1 MLVILYRSTD
11 PRAIWAV
18 YDPSSQEVTLVK
30 ISKLEGDLCANFPR
44 ICTYVWLLWTPFVA
58 LNGSKNS
65 GEIDTKYV
73 SGAIYF
79 WLRNKAWGHFD
90 L

>member
-1 MLVILYRSTD
+1 M
-11 PRAIWAV
+11 
-18 YDPSSQEVTLVK
+18 
-30 ISKLEGDLCANFPR
+30 
-44 ICTYVWLLWTPFVA
+44 A

-65 GEIDTKYV
+65 GEIDTKNV

-79 WLRNKAWGHFD
+79 WLRNKAWAHFD

>member
-1 MLVILYRSTD
+1 MCPEATN
-11 PRAIWAV
+11 
-18 YDPSSQEVTLVK
+18 
-30 ISKLEGDLCANFPR
+30 LCANFPR

-65 GEIDTKYV
+65 EKIDTKYV

-79 WLRNKAWGHFD
+79 WLRNKAWAHFD

>member
-1 MLVILYRSTD
+1 M
-11 PRAIWAV
+11 
-18 YDPSSQEVTLVK
+18 
-30 ISKLEGDLCANFPR
+30 G
-44 ICTYVWLLWTPFVA
+44 

-79 WLRNKAWGHFD
+79 WLRNKAWAHFD

>member
-18 YDPSSQEVTLVK
+18 YDPSSPEVTLVK

-65 GEIDTKYV
+65 GEIDPNMFL
-73 SGAIYF
+73 GPFNF
-79 WLRNKAWGHFD
+79 WL
-90 L
+90 

>member
-1 MLVILYRSTD
+1 M
-11 PRAIWAV
+11 
-18 YDPSSQEVTLVK
+18 
-30 ISKLEGDLCANFPR
+30 G
-44 ICTYVWLLWTPFVA
+44 
-58 LNGSKNS
+58 LNGSKNN

-79 WLRNKAWGHFD
+79 LVVKKGMGP

>member
-1 MLVILYRSTD
+1 MI
-11 PRAIWAV
+11 
-18 YDPSSQEVTLVK
+18 LVK
-30 ISKLEGDLCANFPR
+30 ISKLEGDLCTNFPR
-44 ICTYVWLLWTPFVA
+44 ICTYVWLLWTPFA
-58 LNGSKNS
+58 GLNWSENS

-79 WLRNKAWGHFD
+79 WLQYKAWTHFD

>member
-1 MLVILYRSTD
+1 MI
-11 PRAIWAV
+11 
-18 YDPSSQEVTLVK
+18 LVK

-44 ICTYVWLLWTPFVA
+44 IYTYVSLLWTPFVG
-58 LNGSKNS
+58 LNGSQNS

-79 WLRNKAWGHFD
+79 WLQYKAWTHFD

>member
-1 MLVILYRSTD
+1 MPQTKST
-11 PRAIWAV
+11 IKN
-18 YDPSSQEVTLVK
+18 S
-30 ISKLEGDLCANFPR
+30 
-44 ICTYVWLLWTPFVA
+44 TYVWLLWTPFVA

-65 GEIDTKYV
+65 GETDTKYV

-79 WLRNKAWGHFD
+79 WFQIRPGPTLICK

>member
-1 MLVILYRSTD
+1 M
-11 PRAIWAV
+11 
-18 YDPSSQEVTLVK
+18 
-30 ISKLEGDLCANFPR
+30 
-44 ICTYVWLLWTPFVA
+44 A